1 MQNMRPRMKKG
12 DAPAGPK
19 LLARR
24 LRLHTHREAVVVIRT
39 DSPIARAEGLGPH
52 SQILLRGRGREARAT
67 LFQVEQPII
76 GIDEAALS
84 EAVWQRL
91 GLEEGDML
99 TVSHASPLESLACVR
114 HRIHGHRL
122 SQSEMDGIV
131 RDVAAGNYADVHLAA
146 FLTASSAM
154 PLDEKETYF
163 LARAMVESG
172 ECLQWSSAVV
182 VDKHCLGGLPGNRTT
197 PIIVAIAAACGL
209 TMPKTS
215 SRAITSPAGTAD
227 TMAMLAPVDLD
238 IAAIKRVVAKEGGC
252 LAWGGAVSLA
262 PADDIFIGIERTLD
276 IDTEGQLIASV
287 LSKKVAAGATH
298 VVIDIPVGP
307 TAKVR
312 SRATASAITER
323 LAKMAECFG
332 IKLVCVQTDGSQPVG
347 YGVGPALEAM
357 DVLAVLQDGPDAPH
371 DLRSRACFLAGAVL
385 ELGSA
390 APVGGGTRLA
400 EETLLSGKAWQ
411 KFERICMAQGGM
423 RQPGVASLKQP
434 VLALHSGRVIYMDN
448 RKIAQLAKLA
458 GAPDVPTAGVRMQVR
473 LGDEVAV
480 GEPLLTVHAEA
491 PGHMNYAL
499 AYARSNPGMVEIG

>member
-1 MQNMRPRMKKG
+1 MRPRRKKG
-12 DAPAGPK
+12 DTPARAK

-24 LRLHTHREAVVVIRT
+24 FRLHTHREAVVVIRT

-52 SQILLRGRGREARAT
+52 SQILLSGRGRQVRAT

-76 GIDEAALS
+76 DINEAVLS
-84 EAVWQRL
+84 EAAWERL
-91 GLEEGDML
+91 GLEEGDTL
-99 TVSHASPLESLACVR
+99 AVRHASPMESLACVR

-122 SQSEMDGIV
+122 SWTAMDSIV

-154 PLDEKETYF
+154 PLDDEETYF
-163 LARAMVESG
+163 LARAMVENG
-172 ECLQWSSAVV
+172 ERLQWPSAVV

-197 PIIVAIAAACGL
+197 PIIVAIVAACGL

-227 TMAMLAPVDLD
+227 TMEMLAPVDLD
-238 IAAIKRVVAKEGGC
+238 ISAIKRVVAEEGGC

-262 PADDIFIGIERTLD
+262 PADDIFIGVERMLD

-287 LSKKVAAGATH
+287 ISKKVAAGATH

-312 SRATASAITER
+312 SRATARSMMQR
-323 LAKMAECFG
+323 LTKMAECFG

-347 YGVGPALEAM
+347 YGVGPALEAL
-357 DVLAVLQDGPDAPH
+357 DVLAVLQGTPGAPD
-371 DLRSRACFLAGAVL
+371 DLRRRACFLAGAVL
-385 ELGSA
+385 ELGGA
-390 APVGGGTRLA
+390 AQFGDGTRLA

-411 KFERICMAQGGM
+411 KFERICAAQGGL
-423 RQPGVASLKQP
+423 RQPGVATLQQP
-434 VLALHSGRVIYMDN
+434 VLAVHSGRVIHMDN

-458 GAPDVPTAGVRMQVR
+458 GAPDVPTAGVRMEVR

-480 GEPLLTVHAEA
+480 GEPLLTIHAEA
-491 PGHMNYAL
+491 PGDLNYAL
-499 AYARSNPGMVEIG
+499 AYARSNPGMVETG